1 MRINK
6 KNLLQ
11 KEEDKLR
18 TERATS
24 ASGSEQVRYY
34 NTTATRRHRHK
45 RQPSSIS
52 ENLSHGGS
60 LNNLAKEELYEAANQ
75 LQKPKKTVSARQR
88 EGGSLPCNVNIP
100 GSYYDRTF
108 FEEER
113 RKKEKQKAEYT
124 VIDMESESLLEH
136 DALNQ
141 TFIIDSDNE
150 NNKKVPVKYTSR
162 ATIDIGKS
170 LSASIHKNSTLRS
183 LLLT

>member
-1 MRINK
+1 M
-6 KNLLQ
+6 
-11 KEEDKLR
+11 
-18 TERATS
+18 
-24 ASGSEQVRYY
+24 RYY

-100 GSYYDRTF
+100 GSYYYDRTF

-124 VIDMESESLLEH
+124 TIDMESESLLEH

-141 TFIIDSDNE
+141 TYILDTDNE
-150 NNKKVPVKYTSR
+150 LQNRNQKVPVKYTSR
-162 ATIDIGKS
+162 ATIDIGKF
-170 LSASIHKNSTLRS
+170 ADFHIKRI
-183 LLLT
+183 LLNLFN